1 MSLKRNR
8 LGTAK
13 GAFVNANKSTFVTY
27 RNDQILNQDISTHT
41 LVENI
46 ETLLIRLGVDPSK
59 VRSQSETSVTYGFK
73 ANNNTVIM
81 TVYSVFEDGK
91 PKLYILY
98 ECGCLYIN
106 KMEEMKYLGLMAQR
120 STLFKLPIRVTS
132 CDTDN
137 QNEKLLL
144 LQFRSPIEFVAAGL
158 TEQVI
163 NYFVNFDATE
173 LLKDELEYH

>member
-1 MSLKRNR
+1 MKP
-8 LGTAK
+8 
-13 GAFVNANKSTFVTY
+13 NKSTIVIDK
-27 RNDQILNQDISTHT
+27 NDHNLNQEISTHT
-41 LVENI
+41 LVKNI
-46 ETLLIRLGVDPSK
+46 ETILNKLSVDPSK
-59 VRSQSETSVTYGFK
+59 VRSQSETSVTYGFR

-81 TVYSVFEDGK
+81 SVYSVIEEGRS
-91 PKLYILY
+91 KLYVLY

-163 NYFVNFDATE
+163 NCFVNFDATE